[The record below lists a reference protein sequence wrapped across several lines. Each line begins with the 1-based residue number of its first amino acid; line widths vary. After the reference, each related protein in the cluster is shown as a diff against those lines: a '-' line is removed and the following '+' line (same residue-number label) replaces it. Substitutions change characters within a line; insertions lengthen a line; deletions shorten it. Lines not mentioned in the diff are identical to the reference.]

1 MFEDKRRL
9 LVLVVLLVLA
19 GYFLWQPLAV
29 AGAGIYGTTGASAE
43 TPYGEKL
50 EIEIGSGAE
59 TSGEAS
65 MIQQWTASY
74 QDSESQ
80 QVYEV
85 DDVYKSQEQVTLSYS
100 LTVTHANVESI
111 AATVKI
117 KAIETTLDHE
127 YALATNKALSG
138 VSPISDSGQT
148 QRTILEHLGTDI
160 GCSTDSA
167 TVQYQIYAQV
177 TATGSIS
184 GDTLTATVAY
194 TQFGELSYVRSTE
207 SSAAEITP
215 QIQVASNIE
224 KYLGLPGQLTL
235 SIVAVGAVAAAVWLW
250 RREP

>member
-1 MFEDKRRL
+1 MFEDKRKL
-9 LVLVVLLVLA
+9 LALALVVLFL
-19 GYFLWQPLAV
+19 GYLLYQPLAV

-43 TPYGEKL
+43 TPYGESL
-50 EIEIGSGAE
+50 EIEIGTGAE

-74 QDSESQ
+74 TDDTSQ

-85 DDVYKSQEQVTLSYS
+85 DGTYKSQEQVTLSYS
-100 LTVTHANVESI
+100 LTVTYSNVESI

-127 YALATNKALSG
+127 YALATDKALSG
-138 VSPISDSGQT
+138 ASPISDNGQT

-184 GDTLTATVAY
+184 GDTLTATVDY
-194 TQFGELSYVRSTE
+194 TQFGELVYLRSTE
-207 SSAAEITP
+207 SSTADITP
-215 QIQVASNIE
+215 QVNVASHIE
-224 KYLGLPGQLTL
+224 EVLGLPGQPTL
-235 SIVAVGAVAAAVWLW
+235 SIVAVGAVVAAVWLW
-250 RREP
+250 RRET